1 MQKKKITKLFFAWQ
15 DEKEQVWLEQMAA
28 HGWVLD
34 EVGLIR
40 YTFCKQ
46 EPQQIRYRL
55 DYQEIKGNDLL
66 EYLSLF
72 TDAGWEYKGRM
83 NNWFYFAAK
92 DPETGEIYTD
102 TQSKIEK
109 YKRVLRTLLI
119 ACFPVTY
126 SLFSFSRLSEGA
138 ESSALNGVMWV
149 FQCMIFLIAVALVLN
164 TIRLW
169 VKIQK
174 MEKKI

>member
-46 EPQQIRYRL
+46 EPQHIRYRL

-119 ACFPVTY
+119 TLLPVTY
-126 SLFSFSRLSEGA
+126 SLISFSRLSERT
-138 ESSALNGVMWV
+138 ESSSLNGMMEV
-149 FQCMIFLIAVALVLN
+149 FQCLIFFIAFALVLN

-169 VKIQK
+169 AKIQK